1 MLEMRNMNETGATK
15 RALWS
20 RRAGRALGV
29 LVATTLLGACG
40 DLLDVDNPGAI
51 VEGDLKDPAM
61 IPMIVNGVIGEFQPG
76 FTNYAL
82 YAGTLSDELN
92 DVHSWRENSP
102 IDLRATDDNNG
113 LISGS
118 IYVPLQRARSAGDE
132 GAKLLRELLGE
143 KGGQSLDVARV
154 LAYSGYSLVLLG
166 EGFCSAPIDVSVAH
180 PPAKLFDMAIERF
193 DEAIAVAGA
202 AKQAGAKAASA
213 DSLINLAR
221 VGAARAALGQD
232 ARAKALQYAKDVPAG
247 FLYWVTHSSNST
259 RQYNPFWEA
268 TRKAATE
275 PHIALDPTF
284 EGLNDRRVVHPAQK
298 DTLMTLS
305 RTGFVPLIPS
315 SFQGWDPQNPKAIT
329 QATAVRLA
337 SGLEARYI
345 VAETGGMSDAELFG
359 FINERRAV
367 GGQVA
372 LASAAGVDL
381 KGELR
386 DQRRRDF
393 FIDGHRLGDLRRYKA
408 TGVGD
413 FFSKGEWPYS
423 TTTPKQ
429 QYGTMECF
437 DIPLAEKNS
446 NPNLKK

>member
-1 MLEMRNMNETGATK
+1 MNGTGATK
-15 RALWS
+15 RALWAG
-20 RRAGRALGV
+20 RAGRALGV
-29 LVATTLLGACG
+29 LAATALLGACG

-51 VEGDLKDPAM
+51 VEDDLKDAAM

-76 FTNYAL
+76 FSNYAL
-82 YAGTLSDELN
+82 YTGTLSDELN

-113 LISGS
+113 LISS
-118 IYVPLQRARSAGDE
+118 VYVALQRARSAGDE
-132 GAKLLRELLGE
+132 GARTIRGLIGE
-143 KGGQSLDVARV
+143 NGGQSLDVARV

-166 EGFCSAPIDVSVAH
+166 EGFCAAPIDVSVAH

-193 DEAIAVAGA
+193 EEAIAVAGA

-232 ARAKALQYAKDVPAG
+232 AGEKALQYAKDVPAG
-247 FLYWVTHSSNST
+247 FLFWVTHSSNST
-259 RQYNPFWEA
+259 RQYNSFWEA

-284 EGLNDRRVVHPAQK
+284 EGLGDRRVVHTAQR

-315 SFQGWDPQNPKAIT
+315 SYQGWDPQNPKAIT
-329 QATAVRLA
+329 QATGVRLA

-345 VAETGGMSDAELFG
+345 VAEAGGMSDAELLAFV
-359 FINERRAV
+359 NERRAV
-367 GGQVA
+367 GGQTEI
-372 LASAAGVDL
+372 ASAAVVDL
-381 KGELR
+381 KAELR

-413 FFSKGEWPYS
+413 FFSKGDWPYS

-429 QYGTMECF
+429 QYGAMECF